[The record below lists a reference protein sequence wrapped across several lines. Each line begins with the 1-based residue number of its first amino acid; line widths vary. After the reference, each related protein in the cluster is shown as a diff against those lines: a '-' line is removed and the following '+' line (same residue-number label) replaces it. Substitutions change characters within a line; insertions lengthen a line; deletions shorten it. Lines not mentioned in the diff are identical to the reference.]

1 MNSLANSESLYL
13 REASNQPVN
22 WLPWSKEAF
31 EKAKKENKLILVDV
45 GAAWCHW
52 CHVMDE
58 ETYSNQE
65 IAKIINENF
74 IAIKVDR
81 DEMPEV
87 DRKLQLI
94 VSEISGESGWPLTVF
109 MTPEGN
115 VFFGGTFFPPEDSY
129 GRIGF
134 KKLLNE
140 ILRIWNNERDKI
152 LNSSIPL
159 SIKVK
164 TENEGQL
171 NKDLIES
178 SFSLLTSAYD
188 LEYGGLGKSM
198 KFPHPKVD
206 EFMLAYS
213 AWTGDDLGK
222 KLNNF
227 TLIKMFEGGIFDQV
241 GGGFHRYTTDREWIT
256 PHFEKLLIDNAE
268 LLEDYYLS
276 YLATGRAEFLEAYN
290 LTYEFIKRDLENSIA
305 FSNSIDADSDGIEGG
320 YYTWTEEEIKDA
332 LGQEAELAIK
342 LFGLRKEGGVIEG
355 RKVLRVDLTEAKKL
369 INADINTTLQK
380 LRDLRR
386 RMLEY
391 RQKNRKMP
399 RIDTNSYSYPNYRLA
414 EVLFQSLK
422 IDDGLKIIKNLTPI
436 VSRRLTGGKE
446 GLLEDYA
453 SALLASISA
462 YEVTAEER
470 YYLLSLELYNKLK
483 DFLKVDGFEEPNG
496 ELPYGDM
503 PNESPNS
510 LAIRGILKL
519 SMLSK
524 IDIEIEKIL
533 SKLVN
538 SDPSFVSGL
547 LLSAGSIIN
556 GIAHVVIVDEK
567 DGKAGLLHKE
577 AITTYYPLKV
587 VEKISDDIKDRL
599 DSTLRAMLN
608 DNKGKSRAYVCI
620 GNTCSMPV
628 FEKEKIKLLL
638 KTKLS

>member
-13 REASNQPVN
+13 REASNQPIN
-22 WLPWSKEAF
+22 WLPWSKDAF

-58 ETYSNQE
+58 ETYSNSE
-65 IAKIINENF
+65 IAKVINDNF
-74 IAIKVDR
+74 VAIKVDR

-94 VSEISGESGWPLTVF
+94 VSQISGESGWPLTVF

-134 KKLLNE
+134 KRLLNE
-140 ILRIWNNERDKI
+140 ILRLWNNERNKI

-164 TENEGQL
+164 SENEGNI
-171 NKDLIES
+171 NKELIES
-178 SFSLLTSAYD
+178 SFSILTSAYD
-188 LEYGGLGKSM
+188 LEYGGLGNNM

-206 EFMLAYS
+206 EFTLAYS

-222 KLNNF
+222 KLTVF
-227 TLIKMFEGGIFDQV
+227 TLTKMFEGGIFDQV
-241 GGGFHRYTTDREWIT
+241 GGGFHRYTTDREWLT
-256 PHFEKLLIDNAE
+256 PHFEKLLIDNTE
-268 LLEDYYLS
+268 LLEDYYTS

-290 LTYEFIKRDLENSIA
+290 LTYEFIKRDLENSVA
-305 FSNSIDADSDGIEGG
+305 FSNSIDADSNGIEGG
-320 YYTWTEEEIKDA
+320 YYTWTEEEVKDA
-332 LGQEAELAIK
+332 LGQDYELGIK
-342 LFGLRKEGGVIEG
+342 IFGLRKEGGTVEG
-355 RKVLRVDLTEAKKL
+355 RKVLRIDLSELKR
-369 INADINTTLQK
+369 IISPDIKIILQK
-380 LRDLRR
+380 LRDLRK

-391 RQKNRKMP
+391 RQKNRKFP
-399 RIDTNSYSYPNYRLA
+399 RVDVNSYSYPNYRLA
-414 EVLFQSLK
+414 EVLLSSLK
-422 IDDGLKIIKNLTPI
+422 VEDGLKIIKYLTPT
-436 VSRRLTGGKE
+436 VTRRLNGGKE

-453 SALLASISA
+453 AALLASISA
-462 YEVTAEER
+462 YEVTAEEK
-470 YYLLSLELYNKLK
+470 YYSLSLELYSKLK
-483 DFLKVDGFEEPNG
+483 GFLKDDGFEEPNG

-519 SMLSK
+519 SLITR
-524 IDIEIEKIL
+524 IDVNAEKIL
-533 SKLVN
+533 SNLVN

-567 DGKAGLLHKE
+567 DGNAESLHKE
-577 AITTYYPLKV
+577 ALTTYYPLKV

-599 DSTLRAMLN
+599 DSSLRAMLN
-608 DNKGKSRAYVCI
+608 DNRGKSRAYICI
-620 GNTCSMPV
+620 GNTCSMPI

-638 KTKLS
+638 KTKLN